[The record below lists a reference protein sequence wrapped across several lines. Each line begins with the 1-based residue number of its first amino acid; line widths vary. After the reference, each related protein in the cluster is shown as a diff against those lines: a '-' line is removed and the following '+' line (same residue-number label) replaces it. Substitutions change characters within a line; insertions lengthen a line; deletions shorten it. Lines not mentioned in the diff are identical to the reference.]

1 MMCLSIGIVIAVMII
16 MTIIKEVVDMSKI
29 ICRCEE
35 ITEEEIL
42 QAIKDGATTVDE
54 VKKFTR
60 AGMGLCQGRTCRR
73 TVEKILARELKKS
86 VEEIKSS
93 SYRMP
98 VRPVKMKV
106 FERKDV

>member
-1 MMCLSIGIVIAVMII
+1 
-16 MTIIKEVVDMSKI
+16 MSKI

-42 QAIKDGATTVDE
+42 KAIEDGATTVDE

-60 AGMGLCQGRTCRR
+60 AGMGLCQGRTCRK
-73 TVEKILARELKKS
+73 TVEKILAKELS
-86 VEEIKSS
+86 IKIEDVKTSS
-93 SYRMP
+93 FRAP

-106 FERKDV
+106 LIV

>member
-1 MMCLSIGIVIAVMII
+1 
-16 MTIIKEVVDMSKI
+16 MSKI

-42 QAIKDGATTVDE
+42 KAIEDGATTVDE

-60 AGMGLCQGRTCRR
+60 AGMGLCQGRTCRK
-73 TVEKILARELKKS
+73 TVEKILAKELS
-86 VEEIKSS
+86 IKIEDVKTSS
-93 SYRMP
+93 FRAP

-106 FERKDV
+106 LKEG

>member
-1 MMCLSIGIVIAVMII
+1 
-16 MTIIKEVVDMSKI
+16 MSKI

-42 QAIKDGATTVDE
+42 KAIKDGATTVDE
-54 VKKFTR
+54 IKKFTR

-73 TVEKILARELKKS
+73 TVEKILAKELNKK
-86 VEEIKSS
+86 VEEIRTS
-93 SYRMP
+93 SYRTP

-106 FERKDV
+106 LKEEDTK

>member
-1 MMCLSIGIVIAVMII
+1 
-16 MTIIKEVVDMSKI
+16 MSKI

-42 QAIKDGATTVDE
+42 KAIKDGATTVDE
-54 VKKFTR
+54 IKKFTR

-73 TVEKILARELKKS
+73 TVEKILAKELNKK
-86 VEEIKSS
+86 VEDIRTS
-93 SYRMP
+93 SYRTP

-106 FERKDV
+106 LKEEETK